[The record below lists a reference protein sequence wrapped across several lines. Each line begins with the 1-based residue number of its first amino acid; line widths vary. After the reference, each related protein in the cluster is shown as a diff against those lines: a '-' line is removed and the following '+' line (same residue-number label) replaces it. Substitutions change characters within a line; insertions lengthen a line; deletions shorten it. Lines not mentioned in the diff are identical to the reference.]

1 MGDRIRQLWNLQTEK
16 NVNRSMRE
24 KALKGLA
31 GFLLFMFLLTLLSRA
46 ANAVTTPRVAADTA
60 QKRSID
66 HAVHAE
72 GEVEALQ
79 KIPILTMEEL
89 KIRGVLVQAGAK
101 VTEGQPLL
109 QLDKEN
115 LENKIK
121 ELERELEAINMET
134 SDAAHNRELQN
145 QTRKRNMR
153 QASEDYNA
161 AVEAENRGVDKAY
174 QETVQAQKAL
184 EEFRQNPPTEDEEGT
199 NTGTTEE
206 QLRSDFE
213 AKKSAYE
220 EAVAR
225 REQTI
230 REKQQAVENAEALP
244 EQSSIS
250 ESNELKKQPI
260 EEKLQKYRTL
270 QEQDGIVAA
279 PEEGVITDIS
289 DGVVAGGVTPST
301 GLMLLAGS
309 SGGFKFVTS
318 ITKEEQ
324 KYVALGDEVTLERS
338 GKKEITGLRVDSVAK
353 SKEDQERYE
362 ITVLVNAQ
370 AGLSLYER
378 ATMKVQGTPKTYDRC
393 IPKEALRKNQTGN
406 YYVLGLVEKDTILG
420 KQLEAE
426 EVAVTIS
433 DSNETYAAVGEM
445 ELSAAQKFILRAD
458 KEIAAGDRVRLV
470 EDE

>member
-16 NVNRSMRE
+16 NVNRSMRK

-31 GFLLFMFLLTLLSRA
+31 GFLIFMFLLTLLSRA
-46 ANAVTTPRVAADTA
+46 ANAVTIPRVAADTA

-66 HAVHAE
+66 HAVRAE

-79 KIPILTMEEL
+79 EIPILTMEEL

-109 QLDKEN
+109 QLDKED

-121 ELERELEAINMET
+121 ELERELEAINMEI

-161 AVEAENRGVDKAY
+161 AVDAENRSVDKAY
-174 QETVQAQKAL
+174 QETMEAQKAL

-279 PEEGVITDIS
+279 PEEGVITNIS

-309 SGGFKFVTS
+309 SGGLKFVTS

-338 GKKEITGLRVDSVAK
+338 GKKEITGLRIDSVAK
-353 SKEDQERYE
+353 SKGDQEGYE
-362 ITVLVNAQ
+362 ITVFVKAE

-406 YYVLGLVEKDTILG
+406 YYVLALVEKDTILG

-445 ELSAAQKFILRAD
+445 ELSAAQKFILRSD
-458 KEIAAGDRVRLV
+458 KEIKAGDRVRLV